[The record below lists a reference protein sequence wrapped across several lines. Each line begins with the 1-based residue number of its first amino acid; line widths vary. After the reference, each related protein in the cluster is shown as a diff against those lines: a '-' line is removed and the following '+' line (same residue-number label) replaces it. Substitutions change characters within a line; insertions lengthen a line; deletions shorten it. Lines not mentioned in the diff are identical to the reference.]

1 MRMSARVGV
10 GIAAVLASALTA
22 CSSGTSAYTLS
33 VTRGTTTL
41 ATFDLAALQ
50 ALPQVHVSTPGTGN
64 DGVQDGPAI
73 RAVLDRAGAGAVTSV
88 AVTGD
93 EGTLTF
99 PAADLATAVLDV
111 TNRGTTKLAG
121 ADLPRERWVR
131 NVTRLVV
138 SP

>member
-1 MRMSARVGV
+1 MRIIIGV
-10 GIAAVLASALTA
+10 LAVLAVLTG
-22 CSSGTSAYTLS
+22 CSGGGAYTLA
-33 VTRGTTTL
+33 VTRGGTTL

-50 ALPQVHVSTPGTGN
+50 GMPQVHVSTPGTGN
-64 DGVQDGPAI
+64 DGSQDGPAV
-73 RAVLDRAGAGAVTSV
+73 RTVLDRAGAGAAASV

-93 EGTLTF
+93 EGTRTF
-99 PAADLATAVLDV
+99 TAAELATAVLDV

-131 NVTRLVV
+131 NVTTLAV